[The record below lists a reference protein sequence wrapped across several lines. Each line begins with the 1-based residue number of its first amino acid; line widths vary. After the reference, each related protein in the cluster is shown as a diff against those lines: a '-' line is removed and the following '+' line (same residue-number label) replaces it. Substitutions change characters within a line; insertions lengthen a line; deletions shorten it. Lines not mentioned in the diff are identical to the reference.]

1 MLESASIH
9 QKPQIYTDVSGL
21 SKLKSEANG
30 GSAESIEA
38 VAEQFEA
45 LFLHLMLKS
54 MRDANAVFA
63 EGNYLNSSSVET
75 YQEMLDQQLSVSMS
89 QGNGIGLKTLLM
101 RQLGHKQAAPI
112 APTEVSEKGNHSD
125 AISHIAAPTVTQNT
139 NALLDSARDHSMA
152 ADTKPD
158 TRVKNTAV
166 IDGIAHVKKI
176 ISMPNEK
183 PIAASD
189 INENQQAFIKGL
201 LPFADKA
208 SDDIGVDPLML
219 VAQAALETGWGKH
232 LIKGS
237 NGSSSFNLF
246 NIKAAAGWEGKTVAK
261 DVVEFRGGIPMQQPS
276 TFRAYDSFE
285 DSFNDYINFIK
296 ENPRY
301 SDALEQSH
309 SPEGYIKELHKAGY
323 ATDPEYSKKVT
334 RVFKRMSAIQGT

>member
-101 RQLGHKQAAPI
+101 RQLGHKQAP
-112 APTEVSEKGNHSD
+112 PTEVSEKGNHSE
-125 AISHIAAPTVTQNT
+125 AINHIAAPTVTQNT
-139 NALLDSARDHSMA
+139 DALLNSTRDYSAA
-152 ADTKPD
+152 ADNKLD
-158 TRVKNTAV
+158 ARVKNTTV
-166 IDGIAHVKKI
+166 IDGASQAKNI
-176 ISMPNEK
+176 ISTPSQK
-183 PIAASD
+183 LIAVSD
-189 INENQQAFIKGL
+189 INENQQAFIEGL

-208 SDDIGVDPLML
+208 SDDLGVDPLML

-232 LIKGS
+232 LIKHS

-285 DSFNDYINFIK
+285 DSFNDYINFVK

-334 RVFKRMSAIQGT
+334 SVFKRMSAIQGT